1 MLHRKTTVAILVLL
15 TGIFAGPLAASPES
29 ARAVTDRYRS
39 AYQAY
44 RTAIEKGASVED
56 LRKYLDDYIS
66 AKAAYEK
73 AVAPARTPA
82 TAVAANTGD
91 APIATNLD
99 SSAESG
105 AFAAAGHD
113 SEPPTASCPA
123 ELQKTVEELRE
134 GKNRDKA
141 EEYMAELQAYIEKH
155 PGTSSAG
162 YAKYELARAYE
173 TIKNDPIRA
182 AELYAEIAGDPES
195 TILAALAKRRL
206 SYLQAQ
212 AEQPKWRQYLSDKF
226 RKMEETYTKYVRTSW
241 LAFPVKIT
249 RFFEYLGKFGSFK
262 KAQSDESDFQLRFE
276 AIAAP
281 FVGTVDQVFEEIAVS
296 GESRDDEGLV
306 RLLNLNTESWFAR
319 WKLLSEARESIDV
332 QYFIIDTDVFGM
344 AMMGLLYQKAKEGVK
359 IRFMTD
365 SRGSNKISHWFM
377 GKDYLEELAAFPNV
391 EIKIFNRI
399 RQNLVTMVTD
409 IRRVMAS
416 NHDKIVV
423 VDGRYAIVG
432 GRNIANEYLVDKED
446 DKNAWRDCDIVID
459 SPAAAGKLA
468 DAFAAEFTN
477 IEAKLVRKDL
487 INLSKKNDV
496 LETASKAMNA
506 WLTSGRLL
514 AAAAV
519 PSDCAKSL
527 KKFNDELKTYPRLK
541 AYSSF
546 DTFANAHA
554 CPIRIIDKSSLV
566 GAQNDITRYIVRLI
580 DASRREVILQNPYV
594 VLTPRADAALKRA
607 AKRGVSILFHT
618 NSPQTSDSFPTE
630 AVMLAEWKNL
640 LREMPTCRIFAQMGT
655 GQLHAKTFV
664 FDSTVG
670 VVGTYNLDYVSEQ
683 INSEV
688 IAAIRSNGFS
698 RELRAG
704 IMADLA
710 STKEYRL
717 ATGDSAEF
725 GPNDVQGKKM
735 WLIRTLSKIEWLRP
749 LF

>member
-344 AMMGLLYQKAKEGVK
+344 AM
-359 IRFMTD
+359 
-365 SRGSNKISHWFM
+365 
-377 GKDYLEELAAFPNV
+377 
-391 EIKIFNRI
+391 
-399 RQNLVTMVTD
+399 
-409 IRRVMAS
+409 
-416 NHDKIVV
+416 
-423 VDGRYAIVG
+423 
-432 GRNIANEYLVDKED
+432 
-446 DKNAWRDCDIVID
+446 
-459 SPAAAGKLA
+459 
-468 DAFAAEFTN
+468 
-477 IEAKLVRKDL
+477 
-487 INLSKKNDV
+487 
-496 LETASKAMNA
+496 
-506 WLTSGRLL
+506 
-514 AAAAV
+514 
-519 PSDCAKSL
+519 
-527 KKFNDELKTYPRLK
+527 
-541 AYSSF
+541 
-546 DTFANAHA
+546 
-554 CPIRIIDKSSLV
+554 
-566 GAQNDITRYIVRLI
+566 
-580 DASRREVILQNPYV
+580 
-594 VLTPRADAALKRA
+594 
-607 AKRGVSILFHT
+607 
-618 NSPQTSDSFPTE
+618 
-630 AVMLAEWKNL
+630 
-640 LREMPTCRIFAQMGT
+640 
-655 GQLHAKTFV
+655 
-664 FDSTVG
+664 
-670 VVGTYNLDYVSEQ
+670 
-683 INSEV
+683 
-688 IAAIRSNGFS
+688 
-698 RELRAG
+698 
-704 IMADLA
+704 
-710 STKEYRL
+710 
-717 ATGDSAEF
+717 
-725 GPNDVQGKKM
+725 
-735 WLIRTLSKIEWLRP
+735 
-749 LF
+749 